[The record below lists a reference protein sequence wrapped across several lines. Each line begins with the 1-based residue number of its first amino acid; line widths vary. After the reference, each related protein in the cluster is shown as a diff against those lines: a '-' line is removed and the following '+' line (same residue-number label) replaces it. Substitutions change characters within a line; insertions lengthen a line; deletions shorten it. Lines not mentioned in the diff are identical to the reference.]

1 MTRIRI
7 TALFIISIL
16 YGCPLKAISGN
27 DLIYLVHTAEYS
39 VQYLEKTLPR
49 YSIAALTGFVITKE
63 GTIVIR
69 CRRHLAQLTSIA
81 QHVGIT
87 IYPVITF
94 ESVSAG
100 RRVLGQTTLAEKTAQ
115 NIAAIAR
122 QNRFTGIHLDF
133 EYLPPEDAGR
143 LSAFLSLLRRHFKG
157 KITMAIFPQIDFPS
171 RWAAFHEL
179 SIIAP
184 CLDGIALMC
193 YDYHAAHTGPGPVT
207 SLTWAEKNVRHA
219 LRYLKPDQIW
229 LGVPAYG
236 YRWCGGTARPISARE
251 TARLAHSMTGERDPS
266 GTLHLTVGGCEIFVS
281 DKKSREL
288 LIGLARRYNLAGIAL
303 WRLGFED

>member
-39 VQYLEKTLPR
+39 VPYLEKALPR

-69 CRRHLAQLTSIA
+69 CRRYLALMTSIA
-81 QHVGIT
+81 RHVGIT

-94 ESVSAG
+94 ESVGAG
-100 RRVLGQTTLAEKTAQ
+100 RSVLGQTALAEKTAQ
-115 NIAAIAR
+115 NISAIAQ

-143 LSAFLSLLRRHFKG
+143 LSQFLSRLRRHFKG

-184 CLDGIALMC
+184 LLDGIVLMC

-219 LRYLKPDQIW
+219 LKYHKPHQIW
-229 LGVPAYG
+229 LGIPAYG
-236 YRWCGGTARPISARE
+236 YRWCGGKAQPVSSRE
-251 TARLAHSMTGERDPS
+251 TARLARSMSGKRDPS
-266 GTLHLTVGGCEIFVS
+266 GALHLTGGGCEIFVS
-281 DKKSREL
+281 DKKNREL
-288 LIGLARRYNLAGIAL
+288 LVNLARRYDLAGIAL

>member
-1 MTRIRI
+1 MTRLRI

-16 YGCPLKAISGN
+16 YSCPLKAISGN

-39 VQYLEKTLPR
+39 VQYLEKALPI

-69 CRRHLAQLTSIA
+69 CRRHLALMRSIA
-81 QHVGIT
+81 RYIDIT

-100 RRVLGQTTLAEKTAQ
+100 RRVLDQTTLAEKTAQ
-115 NIAAIAR
+115 NIAVIAR

-143 LSAFLSLLRRHFKG
+143 LSAFLSRLRRHFKG

-179 SIIAP
+179 SRIAP
-184 CLDGIALMC
+184 CLDGIVLMC
-193 YDYHAAHTGPGPVT
+193 YDYHATHTGPGPVT

-219 LRYLKPDQIW
+219 LQYLKPHQIW
-229 LGVPAYG
+229 LGIPAYG
-236 YRWCGGTARPISARE
+236 YRWCGGKARPVSARE
-251 TARLAHSMTGERDPS
+251 AVGLARSMAGERDSS
-266 GTLHLTVGGCEIFVS
+266 GTLHLSGGGCEIFVS
-281 DKKSREL
+281 DKKSRDL
-288 LIGLARRYNLAGIAL
+288 LINMARRYHLAGIAL